1 MLSSCQLPY
10 LMKSAYDQMSLLS
23 HRVPIDEALKDPNLS
38 AEEKRKLELAQ
49 KVKEFCEQ
57 DLGLKPNKNYTSYVK
72 LDRPYVT
79 YVVNASPKWELK
91 NHEWSYPL
99 VGKMPYKGYF
109 REKDALAEAEE
120 MKKEDL
126 DVYVRGVSAYSTLG
140 WFRDPILS
148 SMLRYQDH
156 DFVDTL
162 IHETI
167 HANIYIKNNADFNE
181 RLAVF
186 LGGKG
191 MEKFYL
197 KTEGADSATL
207 KKSKADQA
215 DSLEFSKFIT
225 EEIKSLKEYYKNLD
239 PNERNEEAR
248 LKRVNEIKEHFKQ
261 KLAGKLQTDNFKE
274 FPNRPLNNARLML
287 FGTYME
293 KLEDFEKLYHHVQG
307 DFKAFMEKVKTLE
320 GSKDP
325 QKDLATLAN

>member
-1 MLSSCQLPY
+1 
-10 LMKSAYDQMSLLS
+10 MKSAYNQMGLLYD
-23 HRVPIDEALKDPNLS
+23 RVPIEEALKDPKLS
-38 AEEKRKLELAQ
+38 AEDKRKLELAQ
-49 KVKEFCEQ
+49 RVKEFCEN
-57 DLGLKPNKNYTSYVK
+57 DLGLKPNKNYTSFVQ

-79 YVVNASPKWELK
+79 YVVNAAPKWELK
-91 NHEWSYPL
+91 TYEWSYPI

-109 REKDALAEAEE
+109 KESDAKAFAEE
-120 MKKEDL
+120 LKKEDDL
-126 DVYVRGVSAYSTLG
+126 DVYMRGVSAYSTLG

-148 SMLRYQDH
+148 SMLRAHDH

-197 KTEGADSATL
+197 KTEGADSPTI
-207 KKSKADQA
+207 KKSKLDQA
-215 DSLEFSKFIT
+215 DSLEFSKFVS

-239 PNERNEEAR
+239 PKDRNEEAR
-248 LKRVNEIKEHFKQ
+248 MKRISEIKDNFKT
-261 KLAGKLQTDNFKE
+261 KLAPKLQTASFSE

-293 KLEDFEKLYHHVQG
+293 KLDDFEKLYTHVKG
-307 DFKAFMEKVKTLE
+307 DFKAFMEKIKTLE
-320 GSKDP
+320 SSKDP
-325 QKDLATLAN
+325 QQDLTQLISTP

>member
-1 MLSSCQLPY
+1 
-10 LMKSAYDQMSLLS
+10 MKSAYDQMTLLNQ
-23 HRVPIDEALKDPNLS
+23 RVSIEEAMKDPKIS
-38 AEEKRKLELAQ
+38 TEDKRKLELAQ
-49 KVKEFCEQ
+49 KVKTFCEQ
-57 DLGLKPNKNYTSYVK
+57 DLGLKPNKNYTSYVQ

-109 REKDALAEAEE
+109 REKDALAEANE
-120 MKKEDL
+120 MKKEEL
-126 DVYVRGVSAYSTLG
+126 DVHVRGVSAYSTLG

-156 DFVDTL
+156 DLVDTL

-191 MEKFYL
+191 MEKFYH
-197 KTEGADSATL
+197 KTEGQESLTL
-207 KKSKADQA
+207 KKSKADQL
-215 DSLEFSKFIT
+215 DNLEFSKFIT
-225 EEIKSLKEYYKNLD
+225 EEIKDLKEFYKNLD
-239 PNERNEEAR
+239 PKDRNEETRMAR
-248 LKRVNEIKEHFKQ
+248 LNEIKEHFKT
-261 KLAGKLQTDNFKE
+261 KLAGKLKTENFKE

-293 KLEDFEKLYHHVQG
+293 KLEDFEKLYVQVHG
-307 DFKAFMEKVKTLE
+307 DFKAFIEKVKALE
-320 GSKDP
+320 ASKDP
-325 QKDLATLAN
+325 QKELAHLTAK